1 MVNLT
6 FLYLIYFAI
15 MRAKEYLEINK
26 NRILYYNLVKGAIE
40 GLCPLRNNKKKTE
53 EYFNRYLFA
62 DARILA
68 KEKAF
73 VLNEGEVDDKL
84 AQDLRINILNA
95 VCQDESFLFAYN
107 IIVMQKNRYYNLTP
121 LNFCQIKDFNSNTV
135 SKIEKICSQYKED
148 YPKNNLMEYLL
159 DDDNSKFYYEHIS
172 KLYKNELWWLNVF
185 NEAYTIFDNIRLR
198 LQKPFE
204 AKRLITRYKNEDK
217 DFENTV
223 IDLVLLLITR
233 YDYDLNE
240 KQRKAI
246 NLLSKIIDS
255 YFSQRKRQLY
265 EDNINEL
272 ENVLKEKEEEY
283 VRNIETKDEIIEDHE
298 NTIETQRQEL
308 KTKEYEIA
316 QLKRDLHFKGFSIPQ
331 QNLFYYYLFNEL
343 GVNFVNSKKK
353 DWAKVISA
361 INGKNEEYVR
371 KELSINFDDEA
382 TILDMRIVATTID
395 NLFPNITLKIL
406 SDIEAQL

>member
-1 MVNLT
+1 
-6 FLYLIYFAI
+6 
-15 MRAKEYLEINK
+15 
-26 NRILYYNLVKGAIE
+26 
-40 GLCPLRNNKKKTE
+40 
-53 EYFNRYLFA
+53 
-62 DARILA
+62 
-68 KEKAF
+68 
-73 VLNEGEVDDKL
+73 
-84 AQDLRINILNA
+84 
-95 VCQDESFLFAYN
+95 
-107 IIVMQKNRYYNLTP
+107 
-121 LNFCQIKDFNSNTV
+121 
-135 SKIEKICSQYKED
+135 
-148 YPKNNLMEYLL
+148 
-159 DDDNSKFYYEHIS
+159 

-240 KQRKAI
+240 IQRKAI

-298 NTIETQRQEL
+298 NTIE
-308 KTKEYEIA
+308 
-316 QLKRDLHFKGFSIPQ
+316 
-331 QNLFYYYLFNEL
+331 
-343 GVNFVNSKKK
+343 
-353 DWAKVISA
+353 
-361 INGKNEEYVR
+361 
-371 KELSINFDDEA
+371 
-382 TILDMRIVATTID
+382 
-395 NLFPNITLKIL
+395 
-406 SDIEAQL
+406 

>member
-1 MVNLT
+1 
-6 FLYLIYFAI
+6 
-15 MRAKEYLEINK
+15 
-26 NRILYYNLVKGAIE
+26 
-40 GLCPLRNNKKKTE
+40 
-53 EYFNRYLFA
+53 
-62 DARILA
+62 
-68 KEKAF
+68 
-73 VLNEGEVDDKL
+73 
-84 AQDLRINILNA
+84 
-95 VCQDESFLFAYN
+95 
-107 IIVMQKNRYYNLTP
+107 MQKNRYYNLTP